1 MKTIKLTQLF
11 TMLVTLFVLV
21 SCVQDDDF
29 SLPELDGG
37 VVEIDGQSVSI
48 SSVAG
53 QVAQA
58 VANGDAIFTFEGTD
72 TFIEGYVISSD
83 EAGNFFEE
91 FIIQNSP
98 ENPVAG
104 IRVLIDVNPLFTS
117 YEVGRK
123 VFVRLDGLTAGIS
136 NGVLSLGIADG
147 GSIGKIQSSIQND
160 VIVRSNEVVD
170 IIPLPVSFADFSN
183 EKTNLFVSL
192 QDVQFNAD
200 EVINNQRTYASE
212 PQDEF
217 DGERVLEDCGTG
229 GRTILSTSTFS
240 DFKALS
246 LPAGRGTINGVLTKD
261 FFGEVFNIA
270 INDPS
275 DVMFNEGDRCDLCG
289 IAEETGEGVVF
300 ADNLANGSLSSEWTN
315 FAQQGS
321 EVWESFS
328 AGGGFGTAVRIGSF
342 MSGDDSSV
350 AWLITPEIDFNAQE
364 METLNFE
371 TSNSFSDGSELSLLF
386 ADDWD
391 GNTANI
397 DDANWR
403 PILEAVI
410 VSDDT
415 FFQDWVASGNIDLS
429 CIEGTAHI
437 AFKYVGSG
445 DEDFDGTFELDNFA
459 INSADDGMD
468 TGGGSVDCGTAAS
481 AGATVLFED
490 FFETQTVNQD
500 ISGNGWTNFQEAGS
514 RTWEAF
520 TGSGDNVSLGIS
532 ARVSP
537 FMSGDASTVAWL
549 VTPQLNLDAQDGET
563 LQFMTS
569 NSFSDGSTL
578 ELLFSSDWDGIPANI
593 PTATWETLPAG
604 VIVDDADFFGD
615 WIDSGIVDLSCI
627 EGSGYIAFK
636 YVGSGDANFD
646 GTYELDEIQINAQ

>member
-1 MKTIKLTQLF
+1 MKTIKLTQIF
-11 TMLVTLFVLV
+11 AMLVAVVVLV

-29 SLPELDGG
+29 SVPELNPG
-37 VVEIDGQSVSI
+37 VVTIEGQSVGI
-48 SSVAG
+48 SSIAG

-58 VANGDAIFTFEGTD
+58 IENGDATFTYEGTD

-83 EAGNFFEE
+83 ESGNFFEE
-91 FIIQNSP
+91 FIIQDSP

-123 VFVRLDGLTAGIS
+123 VFIRLDGLTAGIS

-147 GSIGKIQSSIQND
+147 GAIGKIQAAIQDD
-160 VIVRSNEVVD
+160 VIVRSTDVVD
-170 IIPLPVSFADFSN
+170 IVPLPLTFSEFTN
-183 EKTNLFVSL
+183 DKTNLFIAL
-192 QDVQFNAD
+192 QDVQFSAD

-217 DGERVLEDCGTG
+217 DGERVLEDCATG

-240 DFKALS
+240 DFKALT

-261 FFGEVFNIA
+261 FFGEIFNIA

-275 DVMFNEGDRCDLCG
+275 NVVFAEGDRCDLCG
-289 IAEETGEGVVF
+289 IADEVGTGVVF
-300 ADNLANGSLSSEWTN
+300 ADNLASGSLSSEWTN
-315 FAQQGS
+315 FAQEGS

-328 AGGGFGTAVRIGSF
+328 AGGGFGTAARIGSF
-342 MSGDDSSV
+342 MSGDASTIT
-350 AWLITPEIDFNAQE
+350 WLITPEIDFDAQE

-371 TSNSFSDGSELSLLF
+371 TSNSFADGSELTLLF

-391 GNTANI
+391 GDTATI

-403 PILEAVI
+403 PILEGTI

-415 FFQDWVASGNIDLS
+415 FFQDWEASGNIDLS

-445 DEDFDGTFELDNFA
+445 EEGFDGTFELDNFA
-459 INSADDGMD
+459 INSMDDGST
-468 TGGGSVDCGTAAS
+468 TGGGTVDCGTASS
-481 AGATVLFED
+481 AGGTVLFED
-490 FFETQTVNQD
+490 FFETQTTNQP
-500 ISGNGWTNFQEAGS
+500 ISGNGWVNFQEAGTQEWS
-514 RTWEAF
+514 AF
-520 TGSGDNVSLGIS
+520 SSTGQNPSLGIS
-532 ARVSP
+532 ARVGS
-537 FMSGDASTVAWL
+537 FMSGDASTISWL
-549 VTPQLNLDAQDGET
+549 VTPELDLDAQDGET

-569 NSFSDGSTL
+569 NSFADGSTL
-578 ELLFSSDWDGIPANI
+578 ELLFSSDWDGVPANI
-593 PTATWETLPAG
+593 PTATWDAIPAG
-604 VIVDDADFFGD
+604 IIVDDADDFAD

-636 YVGSGDANFD
+636 YVGSGDSNFD